1 MDKQTQNYILISAL
15 IVGAWWLYN
24 NYQKNTSAATAST
37 QPGNNLDDSNTQNSV
52 PTFSQILAWKQ
63 YTPLAPAEQPG
74 YVQKANLLIEY
85 KLGMVPTTC

>member
-1 MDKQTQNYILISAL
+1 MNKQTQNYILIGAL
-15 IVGAWWLYN
+15 ILSAWWLYN
-24 NYQKNTSAATAST
+24 NYQKNTSDATAST

-52 PTFSQILAWKQ
+52 PTFCQILPWKQ
-63 YTPLAPAEQPG
+63 FTPLAPAEQPG